1 MALRFSGNDEM
12 LPISSVNKID
22 GRFYAILYTEPHID
36 YSDPSTRVT
45 ASGRGPSLGMGSR
58 GKGSLRGVALSGAQ
72 RSRRETKWVPALAR
86 LWRVRQWV
94 LCGPVCACLC
104 DARRQVRTRTGR
116 PRIPGRSFGLS
127 SKPTCGTEGDL
138 CPFSPQNAVRH
149 QRSGFLSCSIN
160 IMAINFF
167 DQPSECCVAG
177 ANRPF
182 LALGTHQ
189 ATPKRRR

>member
-72 RSRRETKWVPALAR
+72 RSRRETKWVPALTR
-86 LWRVRQWV
+86 LWRVYPP
-94 LCGPVCACLC
+94 LEGPTMGLMWTCLRLPVRC
-104 DARRQVRTRTGR
+104 TQTGADTHRRR
-116 PRIPGRSFGLS
+116 PRIPGRSFGLR
-127 SKPTCGTEGDL
+127 SKSRCGMEGDL
-138 CPFSPQNAVRH
+138 RPFSLKTP
-149 QRSGFLSCSIN
+149 SSTK
-160 IMAINFF
+160 
-167 DQPSECCVAG
+167 DQASSVV
-177 ANRPF
+177 
-182 LALGTHQ
+182 L
-189 ATPKRRR
+189 